1 MTKHKRRHGHKPKP
15 KAKPDHW
22 ARLVEAFRH
31 APKKIGRCDGCG
43 ETHPLFPI
51 VLQVRGVNVWQA
63 KHCRMCCA
71 SKQVRIAE
79 TKGL

>member
-1 MTKHKRRHGHKPKP
+1 MTKKRHHRHKHHG

-43 ETHPLFPI
+43 ESLPLFP
-51 VLQVRGVNVWQA
+51 VTLQVRGVTVWHA

-71 SKQVRIAE
+71 AKQVRVAE